1 LDMPDAAQIKIG
13 TGDDLLIYQDGT
25 ASIIK
30 HNTTGQLFF
39 MGDDIRFVNQANNNA
54 IMYLI
59 GDVIQFHGNSTR
71 PDGTHSYFGTGNDL
85 DMYHDGSNS
94 WIRDVG
100 TGDLFIDSNSGVR
113 LYGNGAENMLYAQPN
128 GGVHSYYDNVE
139 KMRTEA
145 IGVRVF
151 GDITLDT
158 GNADGPSFR
167 ISSAGYN
174 DQEFDNYTGNLR
186 FINSGAE
193 QIRVE
198 QGGNTSIYGDLNVTG
213 GGGTNSIYFDV
224 TSGNGYG
231 LRFWNGSESY
241 KIYMANHGA
250 SGAGRV
256 DGETTSDYNMYYRM
270 TGGTNRGFVW
280 QNNTTNIGGLDA
292 SGNFRVK
299 GDVVAYTTS
308 DIRYKEDIIPIPN
321 AIEKIKKLSG
331 NTFIWNNKQTTYET
345 GTKDV
350 GVIAQEV
357 EEVLPEIVHT
367 KSDGHKAVKYEKIV
381 ALLIEGMKEQQE
393 EIDKLKKQI
402 EEMK

>member
-1 LDMPDAAQIKIG
+1 
-13 TGDDLLIYQDGT
+13 
-25 ASIIK
+25 
-30 HNTTGQLFF
+30 
-39 MGDDIRFVNQANNNA
+39 
-54 IMYLI
+54 
-59 GDVIQFHGNSTR
+59 
-71 PDGTHSYFGTGNDL
+71 
-85 DMYHDGSNS
+85 MYHDGSNS

>member
-1 LDMPDAAQIKIG
+1 MPDAAQIKIG
-13 TGDDLLIYQDGT
+13 TGDDLLIYQDGV
-25 ASIIK
+25 ASIVK
-30 HNTTGQLFF
+30 HNTSGQLFF

-54 IMYLI
+54 ILYLQSDTVKFY
-59 GDVIQFHGNSTR
+59 GHSTR
-71 PDGTHSYFGTGNDL
+71 PDNTYSQFGAGNDL
-85 DMYHDGSNS
+85 QIYHDGSNS

-100 TGDLFIDSNSGVR
+100 TGDLYIDTNSGVH
-113 LYGNGAENMLYAQPN
+113 LYGNGNENMIYCQPN
-128 GGVHSYYDNVE
+128 AAVHLYYNAVE
-139 KMRTEA
+139 KMRTLST
-145 IGVRVF
+145 GVEVF
-151 GDITLDT
+151 GDLILDT
-158 GNADGPSFR
+158 GLADGPSLR
-167 ISSAGYN
+167 LQSAGYN

-186 FINSGAE
+186 VINSGAE

-231 LRFWNGSESY
+231 LRFWNGSNSY
-241 KIYMANHGA
+241 KIYMASSGS

-256 DGETTSDYNMYYRM
+256 AGETTSDYNMYFRM
-270 TGGTNRGFVW
+270 TSGTNRGFVW
-280 QNNTTNIGGLDA
+280 QNGSADNVGGLDA

-299 GDVVAYTTS
+299 GDVVAFTSS

-331 NTFIWNNKQTTYET
+331 NTFIWNNKQTAYET